1 MSAPA
6 LLTPLR
12 RAQRVDELIIRGPL
26 DGAAV
31 DVLHASLLLEAVPRR
46 ERLIQCDGITG
57 LCAAAAIRL
66 WRLIADLEA
75 DPGYRVRLIGLPDRL
90 AWRLRAHPLAPFVLT
105 ETELFGDPF
114 TSGAGSER

>member
-1 MSAPA
+1 M
-6 LLTPLR
+6 PLH
-12 RAQRVDELIIRGPL
+12 RVARLDQPVIRGPL
-26 DGAAV
+26 DGPAV
-31 DVLHASLLLEAVPRR
+31 DALRASLLAEAVPRR
-46 ERLIQCDGITG
+46 GQLIRCGGITG

-90 AWRLRAHPLAPFVLT
+90 AWRLRAHPLAPFLLT

-114 TSGAGSER
+114 SSGAGSER